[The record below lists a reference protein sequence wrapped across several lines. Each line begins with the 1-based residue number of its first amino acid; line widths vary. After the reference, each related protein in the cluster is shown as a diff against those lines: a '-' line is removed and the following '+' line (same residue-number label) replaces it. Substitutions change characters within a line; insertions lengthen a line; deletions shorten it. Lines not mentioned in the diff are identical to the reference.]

1 MKSLLIAFVFAAVG
15 FGATPTPEPRQPRPV
30 GKMVFDSDKG
40 KISMDKYK
48 GKVTVLMFFH
58 TECSHCITT
67 AQNLERA
74 LAERHH
80 DFEVVGVAVDEVP
93 QRAVPEFVKRHRLS
107 YPVGWVGKDDFFKYT
122 DLPPNTRP
130 FIPVLLFIDKD
141 FQINRQYAQNH
152 IFFTA
157 SGGEYTNT
165 LGVVRML
172 LVTAPGKAKDLPRR
186 QEVPQQGAGAP
197 PKKQ

>member
-1 MKSLLIAFVFAAVG
+1 MKFLLATLVLGAIGFA
-15 FGATPTPEPRQPRPV
+15 ATPTPEPVVPRPV
-30 GKMVFDSDKG
+30 GNMVFDSDKG
-40 KISMDKYK
+40 KISMAKYK

-58 TECSHCITT
+58 TECPHCVTT

-93 QRAVPEFVKRHRLS
+93 QRTVPEFVKRNRLS
-107 YPVGWVGKDDFFKYT
+107 FPVGWVGKDAFFKYA
-122 DLPPNTRP
+122 DLPSNTRP

-141 FQINRQYAQNH
+141 FNVNRQYSQDH

-157 SGGEYTNT
+157 SGGELKNT
-165 LGVVRML
+165 LGVVKML
-172 LVTAPGKAKDLPRR
+172 ITTELGKAKDLPRR
-186 QEVPQQGAGAP
+186 QAVPQQGAAAP
-197 PKKQ
+197 PKQQ